1 MEISLEDR
9 CIVIVRSFITA
20 YFGHVPVQSPIW
32 NNLHDLCIKYF
43 AYAAHT
49 QHDLKATRDCLS
61 SQLTDVVEHHELTRF
76 PVSPKLKSEVA
87 HWMKRVLDGD
97 TTSNGNIEFEE
108 PEYIF
113 KSFERNHLE
122 YVTLL
127 EENRNIIGHGTTGL
141 TSWQGAM
148 FLTDWLTKFT
158 SFLTNQRVIELG
170 SGSGLLGLSLLR
182 SFGMESFIFTDCH
195 VKVINAI
202 INNLQLNFPSDS
214 STKDLDPAELLEQ
227 TQIGPHYVIPEEK
240 IRSVSY
246 HQRIGHCSTAVQHLD
261 WLKYDVSSLPK
272 VDVILGSDIVYER
285 AFLPPL
291 CGLIQDLLKLSDA
304 MDPTAYIACTE
315 RSFTTLDC
323 FNDELK
329 KHGLSYAIISK
340 GSYSPTETIVNSD
353 VSHQAT
359 RLYRIKLTG
368 NLPQPERGLF

>member
-9 CIVIVRSFITA
+9 CTVIVSSFVTA

-49 QHDLKATRDCLS
+49 HQDLKATKERLS
-61 SQLTDVVEHHELTRF
+61 NQLTDVMEHHELTRF
-76 PVSPKLKSEVA
+76 PVSPKLKSEVTN
-87 HWMKRVLDGD
+87 WMKSVLDGE
-97 TTSNGNIEFEE
+97 SIQQCVIEE

-113 KSFERNHLE
+113 KSFERDPMG

-148 FLTDWLTKFT
+148 FLTDWLTLT
-158 SFLTNQRVIELG
+158 NRNGFLENQRVIELG

-182 SFGMESFIFTDCH
+182 SFGMESFVFTDCH

-202 INNLQLNFPSDS
+202 INNLQLNFPADS
-214 STKDLDPAELLEQ
+214 SVKDLDPNELLEQ
-227 TQIGPHYVIPEEK
+227 TQSGPHYVIPEEK
-240 IRSVSY
+240 LRSVSY
-246 HQRIGHCSTAVQHLD
+246 HQKVGQCSTSVQHLD
-261 WLKYDVSSLPK
+261 WLKYDGSTLPK
-272 VDVILGSDIVYER
+272 VDVILGTDIVYER
-285 AFLPPL
+285 TYLAPL
-291 CGLIQDLLKLSDA
+291 CGLIQDLLKRSDS

-329 KHGLSYAIISK
+329 KHGLNYAVISK

-353 VSHQAT
+353 VCHQAT
-359 RLYRIKLTG
+359 RLYRIKLLG
-368 NLPQPERGLF
+368 NSPHPQRGLF